1 MHDQFSRTRLIFG
14 RDAMKKLADSRVAV
28 FGIGGVGGHVAEALV
43 RSGLGAIDIID
54 DDKVCVTNLNRQIF
68 ATHSTIGR
76 CKVDVAEERLLDIAP
91 KVIVR
96 KYRCFFLPE
105 TAEQFHF
112 SEYDY
117 IVDAIDTVAGKMEL
131 IRQADKAGVPIIS
144 AMGAGNK
151 VDPTALKIADIR
163 KTKMCP
169 LAKVVR
175 KEMRRCGLKKL
186 KVVYSEEIPLRPLKD
201 LTDDDSPS
209 SCESSPDT
217 RKVSVRREIPGS
229 NAFVPAVAGLIIAAE
244 VVKDLLQFDPK
255 RRAGETGD
263 NREEI

>member
-1 MHDQFSRTRLIFG
+1 MLDQFSRTRMIFG
-14 RDAMKKLADSRVAV
+14 REGMKKLADSRVAV

-54 DDKVCVTNLNRQIF
+54 DDKVCMTNLNRQIF

-76 CKVDVAEERLLDIAP
+76 DKVDAAEERLLDIAP
-91 KVIVR
+91 EAVIR
-96 KYRCFFLPE
+96 KYKCFFLPE
-105 TAEQFHF
+105 TAGQFRF
-112 SEYDY
+112 SDYDY
-117 IVDAIDTVAGKMEL
+117 IVDAIDTVAGKLEL

-151 VDPTALKIADIR
+151 VDPAALKVADIR

-186 KVVYSEEIPLRPLKD
+186 KVIYSEEVPLRPLKD
-201 LTDDDSPS
+201 LPDDGVAPCEDSP
-209 SCESSPDT
+209 EA
-217 RKVSVRREIPGS
+217 RKGAVRREIPGS
-229 NAFVPAVAGLIIAAE
+229 NAFVPAVAGLMIAAE

-255 RRAGETGD
+255 RRAGESGN
-263 NREEI
+263 NREER

>member
-1 MHDQFSRTRLIFG
+1 MHDQFSRTRMIFG
-14 RDAMKKLADSRVAV
+14 REGMKKLADSRVAV

-76 CKVDVAEERLLDIAP
+76 DKVDAAEERLLDIAP
-91 KVIVR
+91 KVVIR
-96 KYRCFFLPE
+96 KYKCFFLPE
-105 TAEQFHF
+105 TAEQFRF
-112 SEYDY
+112 SDYDY
-117 IVDAIDTVAGKMEL
+117 IVDAIDTVAGKLEL

-151 VDPTALKIADIR
+151 VDPAALKVADIR

-169 LAKVVR
+169 LAKVIR

-201 LTDDDSPS
+201 PAEDGVA

-217 RKVSVRREIPGS
+217 RKGAVRRETPGS
-229 NAFVPAVAGLIIAAE
+229 NAFVPAVAGLIIASE

-255 RRAGETGD
+255 RRAGDSGN